1 MDSRLL
7 NFIVCPRDHM
17 ELRIEGSHLYCAAG
31 HNYPIVDGIP
41 VFLMAEKDQTIGI
54 ASASLRAA
62 QNAVGGPLYIDTL
75 GLSSDEKRGIEKDWT
90 AGGKIDPA
98 VSYLIGATS
107 GWGYVNLI
115 GKLGHYPIPNIPVG
129 DGGGEL
135 LLDIGSNWGRWSA
148 SAARK
153 GWRVIGIDPSLGAI
167 MAGRRAFFG
176 ANLDMFFVCG
186 DARFLPFQNRYVSL
200 CFFLFG
206 YSAFFRS
213 RCRARHCGD
222 R

>member
-7 NFIVCPRDHM
+7 NFIVCPRDHT

-41 VFLMAEKDQTIGI
+41 VFLLAEKDQTIGI

-62 QNAVGGPLYIDTL
+62 ETAVGGPLYIDTL

-115 GKLGHYPIPNIPVG
+115 GKLGHYPIPNIP
-129 DGGGEL
+129 
-135 LLDIGSNWGRWSA
+135 SR
-148 SAARK
+148 
-153 GWRVIGIDPSLGAI
+153 GWRRRTSAGHRLELGSLVGFS
-167 MAGRRAFFG
+167 RSQR
-176 ANLDMFFVCG
+176 LE
-186 DARFLPFQNRYVSL
+186 
-200 CFFLFG
+200 G
-206 YSAFFRS
+206 YRN
-213 RCRARHCGD
+213 
-222 R
+222 